1 MIGENELAR
10 LLLGPAPSGY
20 ATSVVQSMWCESWD
34 AVNNRAVI
42 RDAFTRYTDCA
53 VLTASLATMGVG
65 NVLVLNQEG
74 VRPLILGRFTNP
86 TPAPAP

>member
-1 MIGENELAR
+1 MIGGSELAR

-20 ATSVVQSMWCESWD
+20 GTSIVQTMWCESWD

-53 VLTASLATMGVG
+53 VLTCSLATMGVG

-74 VRPLILGRFTNP
+74 VRPFVLGRITTP
-86 TPAPAP
+86 TPPL

>member
-10 LLLGPAPSGY
+10 LLLGPGPSGY
-20 ATSVVQSMWCESWD
+20 GTSIVQTMYCESWD

-53 VLTASLATMGVG
+53 VLTSGLPTMGVG
-65 NVLVLNQEG
+65 SVAVLNTEGARPLVL
-74 VRPLILGRFTNP
+74 GRITVP
-86 TPAPAP
+86 TPAP